1 MEEIKWYCPLDLP
14 QMYKKH
20 RDDAGYDICCAE
32 DIVIPPHPKQIA
44 VNTKLFVSIP
54 RGNVGILKPRSGLSI
69 KFGTNIGAGVLD
81 PGYTGEVVVLMSTLS
96 DEPVEFHAGDRIAQL
111 LVLVLSDCPAT
122 RVNHWATDT
131 TERGAN
137 GFGSTGV

>member
-1 MEEIKWYCPLDLP
+1 MEEIKWYCPLDIP

-32 DIVIPPHPKQIA
+32 DITIPPHPAQIA
-44 VNTKLFVSIP
+44 VSTKLYVSIP
-54 RGNVGILKPRSGLSI
+54 RGNVGIIKPRSGLSL
-69 KFGTNIGAGVLD
+69 KHGTQIGAGVLD
-81 PGYTGEVVVLMSTLS
+81 PGYTGEVIVLMSTLF
-96 DEPVEFHAGDRIAQL
+96 DQPVSFHAGDRIAQL
-111 LVLVLSDCPAT
+111 LVLALSDCPAV
-122 RVNHWATDT
+122 RVNKWDDN

>member
-1 MEEIKWYCPLDLP
+1 MEEIKWYCPLDIP

-32 DIVIPPHPKQIA
+32 DITIPPHPAQIA
-44 VNTKLFVSIP
+44 VSTKLYVSIP
-54 RGNVGILKPRSGLSI
+54 RGNVGIIKPRSGLSLEH
-69 KFGTNIGAGVLD
+69 GTQIGAGVLD
-81 PGYTGEVVVLMSTLS
+81 PGYTGEVIVLMSTLS
-96 DEPVEFHAGDRIAQL
+96 DQPVSFHAGDRIAQL
-111 LVLVLSDCPAT
+111 LVLALSDCPAS
-122 RVNHWATDT
+122 RVNRWDDN